1 MRRVSGKVLARECVR
16 SDKTELLRTHTAS
29 LNQAVNCLSVSL
41 CLLSQ
46 CMCAG
51 DLCVVKAPPLPLSPP
66 ASLPVHA
73 HLHNLCTHTN
83 TGAEWVHVDVMDGRF
98 VPNITIG
105 PLIVEALR
113 PVTDKVIDCHLVRV
127 CKFAAEWWCGGA

>member
-1 MRRVSGKVLARECVR
+1 MCGEGTALA
-16 SDKTELLRTHTAS
+16 
-29 LNQAVNCLSVSL
+29 
-41 CLLSQ
+41 
-46 CMCAG
+46 
-51 DLCVVKAPPLPLSPP
+51 PLPCP

-73 HLHNLCTHTN
+73 HLHTTFAHTN

-113 PVTDKVIDCHLVRV
+113 PVTDKVIDCHLVSV
-127 CKFAAEWWCGGA
+127 FCSEWWWCGGA